1 MNCQKEH
8 SYLVYR
14 ASIKSINCVSIV
26 IILSQQNVFEFKTTL
41 KRLFDDIIGTSLNLN
56 VIHYNKKKE
65 HAPMINWSKFHQVW
79 IKLKKV
85 TEGGGRWNLPPR
97 PPPPPLTE
105 RPQKSLDWIGLRFQN
120 F

>member
-41 KRLFDDIIGTSLNLN
+41 KRLFDDIIVTSLNLN
-56 VIHYNKKKE
+56 VIDYNKKKE
-65 HAPMINWSKFHQVW
+65 HAPMINWSKFHQVG

-85 TEGGGRWNLPPR
+85 TEGGVESASS
-97 PPPPPLTE
+97 PPPPLTE
-105 RPQKSLDWIGLRFQN
+105 RPHKSLDWIGLRFQN